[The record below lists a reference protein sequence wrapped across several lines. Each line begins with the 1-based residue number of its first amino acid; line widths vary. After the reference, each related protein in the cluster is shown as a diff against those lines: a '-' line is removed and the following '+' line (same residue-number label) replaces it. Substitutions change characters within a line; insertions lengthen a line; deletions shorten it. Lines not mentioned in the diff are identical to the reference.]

1 MNIRNMKR
9 NKILALILLFS
20 FILSAA
26 GCGTNDNYQY
36 GKGLHQLDLMEKADT
51 DSLSGSNSDNS
62 SSSDSNNEET
72 QQDDSNS
79 TIEYADTENQEFEDY
94 INEVFKKAVT
104 QDSLSYNNTIKDG
117 SKYGIEPP
125 KATLGDAKMD
135 KATIE
140 AQKKEF
146 QEDYDKLL
154 SFESAALT
162 EEERFIYESLKADK
176 EIESVALENVYLNE
190 PFSPMRGF
198 QANIATNLTDY
209 RFDDKS
215 DVEDYVTMVAQMRD
229 YVDEALKFEYEK
241 SEAGYFMSD
250 KTADTVIK
258 QCDEFTAEGE
268 NHFLIESFDERIDQL
283 TFLSDKEKEDFKKR
297 DKEAVLNSAIPAFQD
312 IKKTL
317 QELKGTGKN
326 ELGICNYEGG
336 RDYYSGYLF
345 PFYSGSSKTCNEEIT
360 VMESRQQN
368 LVLQLSAVYY
378 ANPDAYK
385 SFTDNYNTL
394 QSDYDKMSATE
405 LLDYFMENVM
415 DEYPELS
422 SIPYKANYLDKHME
436 KIMDQV
442 LAYYMSPPIDDKEN
456 NLIYVNGAHT
466 DGMWTTLSHEGCPGH
481 MYQNTFFQSTNPKP
495 IRAIQGNLGYMEG
508 WAVYASYKT
517 LSKCDFGGSEYAQQY
532 AQLYKIN
539 EDLGYLLYGRID
551 LGVNFEG
558 WNLDDV
564 KKYLETSG
572 YSSDGAEEI
581 MGVVIGDPGLYLSYT
596 TGYYEMEELRNYA
609 EQELGSKFDEKEYHK
624 AILTA
629 GPCQYKELRTVVDKY
644 IEENK

>member
-1 MNIRNMKR
+1 MVKNGMVMALLAGDIEPKYIRVTS
-9 NKILALILLFS
+9 I
-20 FILSAA
+20 
-26 GCGTNDNYQY
+26 D
-36 GKGLHQLDLMEKADT
+36 
-51 DSLSGSNSDNS
+51 GSVSPQTY
-62 SSSDSNNEET
+62 E
-72 QQDDSNS
+72 
-79 TIEYADTENQEFEDY
+79 ITESKH
-94 INEVFKKAVT
+94 NEVMCLDGEPIVDVLARENFEVGKTDVLREYLLTPFIVT
-104 QDSLSYNNTIKDG
+104 MPQPDGGEIQAARNLSLINHENKSGVFLGAMPEGSKLQIGFINKDG
-117 SKYGIEPP
+117 VM
-125 KATLGDAKMD
+125 ATL
-135 KATIE
+135 
-140 AQKKEF
+140 
-146 QEDYDKLL
+146 
-154 SFESAALT
+154 
-162 EEERFIYESLKADK
+162 
-176 EIESVALENVYLNE
+176 
-190 PFSPMRGF
+190 
-198 QANIATNLTDY
+198 
-209 RFDDKS
+209 
-215 DVEDYVTMVAQMRD
+215 
-229 YVDEALKFEYEK
+229 DEALKFEYEK